1 VKRSGLRL
9 LERAERKGDYLLLD
23 ASAII
28 NICSREEIEKIEGY
42 TSNLAIYEVGNA
54 IWKQV
59 YQRRKIS
66 IEEAIIVLEVLYE
79 IFENLKKLEMDY
91 TKEVLKIAVNE
102 GLTFYDASYIYLAVK
117 NNLTLVTD
125 DDKLYRV
132 AERYV
137 KVLKSKEL

>member
-1 VKRSGLRL
+1 
-9 LERAERKGDYLLLD
+9 LD

-42 TSNLAIYEVGNA
+42 TSNLAIYEAGNA

-66 IEEAIIVLEVLYE
+66 VGEAIIVLEVLYE
-79 IFENLKKLEMDY
+79 IFENLKKLEMDD